1 MTTAFVLSG
10 GGSLGAV
17 QVGMLQALTEAG
29 ISPDLLVG
37 TSAGAIN
44 AAWVAGHGISAESLD
59 DLAEQWIQLR
69 RHDIFPL
76 NLPHLLR
83 AVLGTTSAVCSAD
96 RLTEM
101 VRDHAGMVDL
111 DEAEISAHIVATDL
125 LTGLAVLLSTG
136 SVSTAVQASAA
147 IPGIFPPVKIDGRY
161 LVDGG
166 VAGHCGIAQAAELGA
181 SQIYVL
187 PAGAA
192 CALPRP
198 PRTAAG
204 VAMHALTLLIE
215 QRLHTEVAAIG
226 VRPDAPVVRV
236 LPPLCPL
243 TVSATDF
250 SHAAELIRRGR
261 NDSSRWLAAGADRLP
276 HQERFLSLH
285 DHRSPPAAA
294 TRTRAA
300 G

>member
-1 MTTAFVLSG
+1 M
-10 GGSLGAV
+10 
-17 QVGMLQALTEAG
+17 
-29 ISPDLLVG
+29 
-37 TSAGAIN
+37 
-44 AAWVAGHGISAESLD
+44 
-59 DLAEQWIQLR
+59 
-69 RHDIFPL
+69 
-76 NLPHLLR
+76 
-83 AVLGTTSAVCSAD
+83 
-96 RLTEM
+96 
-101 VRDHAGMVDL
+101 
-111 DEAEISAHIVATDL
+111 
-125 LTGLAVLLSTG
+125 
-136 SVSTAVQASAA
+136 QASAA
-147 IPGIFPPVKIDGRY
+147 IPGIFPPVRIDGRY
-161 LVDGG
+161 LIDGG

-181 SQIYVL
+181 SRIYVL

-226 VRPDAPVVRV
+226 ARPDAPVVRV

-261 NDSSRWLAAGADRLP
+261 NDSSHWLAAGADQLP

-285 DHRSPPAAA
+285 DHQPPSAAA
-294 TRTRAA
+294 TTTRAA